1 MSVSRF
7 GMSAVSSAAPTT
19 FFFDLSHPSLGQ
31 VIAFQIVSVKMV
43 LYVVGIGL
51 LVLGGSAGVALFVR
65 AMARNEN
72 LAQGP
77 GMTTLWGL
85 FLIGLVA
92 GLMLIAAS
100 AQQ

>member
-1 MSVSRF
+1 MTIF
-7 GMSAVSSAAPTT
+7 H
-19 FFFDLSHPSLGQ
+19 DLNHQSFSYALT
-31 VIAFQIVSVKMV
+31 FQIVSIKMV

-65 AMARNEN
+65 AMAKNEH

>member
-1 MSVSRF
+1 MLVAVGLVSI
-7 GMSAVSSAAPTT
+7 ST
-19 FFFDLSHPSLGQ
+19 
-31 VIAFQIVSVKMV
+31 V
-43 LYVVGIGL
+43 LYIVGVGL
-51 LVLGGSAGVALFVR
+51 LILGGSAGIALFVR
-65 AMARNEN
+65 AMAKNEN
-72 LAQGP
+72 MAQGP

>member
-1 MSVSRF
+1 MS
-7 GMSAVSSAAPTT
+7 PT
-19 FFFDLSHPSLGQ
+19 
-31 VIAFQIVSVKMV
+31 VAFV

-51 LVLGGSAGVALFVR
+51 LLLGGASGIALFVR
-65 AMARNEN
+65 AIGKNDS

-85 FLIGLVA
+85 FLIGLLA

-100 AQQ
+100 AK

>member
-1 MSVSRF
+1 M
-7 GMSAVSSAAPTT
+7 AVST
-19 FFFDLSHPSLGQ
+19 
-31 VIAFQIVSVKMV
+31 V

-51 LVLGGSAGVALFVR
+51 LVLGGASGIALFVR
-65 AMARNEN
+65 AVSKNDS

-77 GMTTLWGL
+77 GVTTLWGL

-100 AQQ
+100 ARQ

>member
-1 MSVSRF
+1 MFGVSF
-7 GMSAVSSAAPTT
+7 
-19 FFFDLSHPSLGQ
+19 
-31 VIAFQIVSVKMV
+31 V

-51 LVLGGSAGVALFVR
+51 VLLGGASGIALFVR
-65 AMARNEN
+65 AVARNEN

-85 FLIGLVA
+85 FLIGLIA

-100 AQQ
+100 AKQ

>member
-1 MSVSRF
+1 MNVT
-7 GMSAVSSAAPTT
+7 VSS
-19 FFFDLSHPSLGQ
+19 
-31 VIAFQIVSVKMV
+31 V

-51 LVLGGSAGVALFVR
+51 LLLGGASGVALFIR
-65 AMARNEN
+65 AIGKNDS

-85 FLIGLVA
+85 FLIGLLA

-100 AQQ
+100 QK

>member
-1 MSVSRF
+1 MSSTV
-7 GMSAVSSAAPTT
+7 A
-19 FFFDLSHPSLGQ
+19 L
-31 VIAFQIVSVKMV
+31 V

-51 LVLGGSAGVALFVR
+51 LLLGGASGIALFVR
-65 AMARNEN
+65 AIGKNDN

-85 FLIGLVA
+85 FLIGLLA

-100 AQQ
+100 AK